1 MKNREFYI
9 DHDGIALHAKLDM
22 PDRSEKKVPLV
33 IIQHGYTGHM
43 EEPHILAIAKAMTDN
58 GFAALRIELYG
69 HGKSGGEFRNHTVP
83 KWVSELLT
91 VIDYVASL
99 DFAEEIYL
107 TGHSQGGLAVI
118 LAAAMK
124 RDVIKALI
132 PLAPA
137 TMIRDDARRG
147 TSFDIHFDPDHIPG
161 ELQMNEER
169 VLDGN
174 YFRTAQLLPVEE
186 AIRSYNGPV
195 LIVHSDTDETVPV
208 KYAEEAAAMYSNAR
222 LHIVTGDDHCF
233 DKKIGEVTR
242 VMVEFLND
250 LRKE

>member
-91 VIDYVASL
+91 VIDYAASL

-161 ELQMNEER
+161 EIKMNEER